1 MSTTTLP
8 NRLPN
13 QLPAPPH
20 YTFRQWGRT
29 LASVLAAVGTG
40 LWAAAVR
47 VCIWIGRL
55 VAWFAAEPGRVRAA
69 FLGILTSAAIGS
81 AVGVAAGVVVARIVR
96 LLLGIVEEP

>member
-1 MSTTTLP
+1 M
-8 NRLPN
+8 
-13 QLPAPPH
+13 
-20 YTFRQWGRT
+20 
-29 LASVLAAVGTG
+29 LAAVGTG
-40 LWAAAVR
+40 IWAAAVR